1 MRRPC
6 LIAAMALLV
15 LGCSRGLRAETA
27 GQPSIKTG
35 FVSVDS
41 TRLYYEEMGSGEPLI
56 LIHGGLIDRRMWDE
70 QFAAFAQQFRVIRYD
85 ARGHGNSGSVSGPF
99 SHHEDLYHLME
110 ALDIDQATLV
120 GLSMGGYISIDFALA
135 YPDRVAALV
144 LVSPGLTGYKF
155 HGETL
160 EKNNNEII
168 AAIGDGDL
176 DRAVEYFQRSWT
188 DGPYRT
194 PDQVDQGVRESVR
207 IMAIETARKYRFEN
221 LERRLSPPAID
232 RLSEIKIPTLTII
245 GTLDMPGIKEI
256 VDMIGRDV
264 DGVEAVEIEGAA
276 HMVNMERPEEFNRA
290 VLRFL
295 SKQ

>member
-1 MRRPC
+1 
-6 LIAAMALLV
+6 MALLV
-15 LGCSRGLRAETA
+15 LGCNRGLRAETA

-135 YPDRVAALV
+135 YPDRVTALV